1 MWHLTRDRLPPASPP
16 SAPSSSPWLKRRL
29 AGVTTPCVRNQRLRL
44 RGWRCMQRSWLL
56 NLPSH
61 CSSPGAMLRGQQTVL
76 LFIRRAVTRWLEKCD
91 IISGAVEICAQ
102 GSSLRR
108 SVALALEKNAAALD
122 LLADVGWR
130 HDPYV
135 PPSSHGDF
143 M

>member
-1 MWHLTRDRLPPASPP
+1 MAE
-16 SAPSSSPWLKRRL
+16 APSRWRDYTLRQKSTAQIAWLALYATILAPESPQPLQFPWSDI
-29 AGVTTPCVRNQRLRL
+29 AGAAD
-44 RGWRCMQRSWLL
+44 GIIIH
-56 NLPSH
+56 PSD
-61 CSSPGAMLRGQQTVL
+61 
-76 LFIRRAVTRWLEKCD
+76 VTRWLEKCD
-91 IISGAVEICAQ
+91 IISGAVEICVQ